1 MIISVGE
8 KLHIILR
15 RQFEGDVRRHFL
27 GTVEAHEGAVI
38 RAKGYTFIYNR
49 AKTRFIR
56 KPEIRYGIF
65 DLASPGYI
73 VNFIPEEVEL
83 ENLTYQTTEEGYLV
97 FTDNVNYNL
106 DINELSVKQ

>member
-49 AKTRFIR
+49 AKTRFI
-56 KPEIRYGIF
+56 
-65 DLASPGYI
+65 
-73 VNFIPEEVEL
+73 
-83 ENLTYQTTEEGYLV
+83 
-97 FTDNVNYNL
+97 
-106 DINELSVKQ
+106 